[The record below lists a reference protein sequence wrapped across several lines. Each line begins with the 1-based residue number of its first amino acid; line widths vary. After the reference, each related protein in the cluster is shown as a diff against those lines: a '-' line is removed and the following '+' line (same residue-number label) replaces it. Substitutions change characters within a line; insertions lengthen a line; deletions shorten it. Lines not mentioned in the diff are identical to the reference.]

1 MSQIFDKI
9 IAPFVKRLNSLLG
22 KKTQPV
28 ASGEVASGETRE
40 SSEPPS
46 EESVGR
52 EVSEREMKDIERAGK
67 GVLSKAKPL
76 AGSVIKKFSL
86 KSLGITLT
94 ILIFLSLGLLAASK
108 LPDLLKKA
116 GEGQEQGMAEPTPTP
131 VGYQLYKPS
140 VYAGDPEI
148 LKLEEEINIFD
159 REVSGAVLKET
170 TLNPPTLDFNI
181 DFKK

>member
-1 MSQIFDKI
+1 MSQMFDKI
-9 IAPFVKRLNSLLG
+9 VAPFVKWLNSLLG
-22 KKTQPV
+22 KKTQPA
-28 ASGEVASGETRE
+28 ASGEIASGETRE
-40 SSEPPS
+40 PSEPPS
-46 EESVGR
+46 EQSAGR
-52 EVSEREMKDIERAGK
+52 EVSQEEMKDIERAGK

-76 AGSVIKKFSL
+76 AGGIIGKFSL
-86 KSLGITLT
+86 KSLGITLG
-94 ILIFLSLGLLAASK
+94 ILVFLSLALLAFSK

-116 GEGQEQGMAEPTPTP
+116 GEGQEQGTAEPTPTP
-131 VGYQLYKPS
+131 AGYQLYKPS

-159 REVSGAVLKET
+159 REVSGTVLKET